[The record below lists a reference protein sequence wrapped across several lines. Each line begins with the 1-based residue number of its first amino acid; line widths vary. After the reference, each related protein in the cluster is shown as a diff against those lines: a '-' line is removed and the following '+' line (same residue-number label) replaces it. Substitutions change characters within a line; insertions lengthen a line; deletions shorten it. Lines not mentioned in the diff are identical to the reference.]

1 MKEKYIRAHMEAAG
15 VYAKTSSA
23 ERLKVGC
30 LIVKNDTPIAIGI
43 NGTYKGLS
51 NDCESPEGVTYP
63 WVRHAEAAAL
73 DKLIRSTESS
83 DGAVMFITH
92 SPCLQCAYRIV
103 ESGIRQVYYKTAY
116 RSPAGLEWLQKNGV
130 SAHQIE

>member
-51 NDCESPEGVTYP
+51 NVCESPEGVTYP
-63 WVRHAEAAAL
+63 HVRHAEAAAL

-83 DGAVMFITH
+83 DGAVMFVTH
-92 SPCLQCAYRIV
+92 SPCLQCAFRIV
-103 ESGIRQVYYKTAY
+103 ESGIKHVFYQIDY
-116 RSPAGLEWLQKNGV
+116 RSPEGVLWLQANGV
-130 SAHQIE
+130 SVTKLA